1 MLSESAGG
9 KVNSRERGGR
19 RGRGVRRREL
29 VVSWV
34 FVSGSTSREKG
45 IGLMYYDSNY

>member
-29 VVSWV
+29 VVSWP
-34 FVSGSTSREKG
+34 SGCLCREVQVEKKV
-45 IGLMYYDSNY
+45 